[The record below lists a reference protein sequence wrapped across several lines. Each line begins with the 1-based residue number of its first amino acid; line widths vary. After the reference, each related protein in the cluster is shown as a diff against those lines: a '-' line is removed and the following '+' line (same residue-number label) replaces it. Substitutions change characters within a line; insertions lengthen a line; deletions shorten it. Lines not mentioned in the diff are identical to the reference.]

1 MFNEIE
7 TYSCWFKIYYYIL
20 LSLLGISGRSGRRAR
35 LGCALVPRPD
45 KWRKWPWIRQCQ
57 RKGCCSERKNKDTHT
72 TWLNF
77 DLVLELFVFLLFSLS
92 LYAYWFQAIN
102 AFRFQTT
109 LATLNRLAISSLII
123 STNRTWKEEPTFY
136 FSSITEHRSGFKDD
150 REYLIEL

>member
-1 MFNEIE
+1 M
-7 TYSCWFKIYYYIL
+7 
-20 LSLLGISGRSGRRAR
+20 
-35 LGCALVPRPD
+35 
-45 KWRKWPWIRQCQ
+45 
-57 RKGCCSERKNKDTHT
+57 
-72 TWLNF
+72 
-77 DLVLELFVFLLFSLS
+77 
-92 LYAYWFQAIN
+92 YAYWFQAIN